1 MHPIKT
7 LLEFLGDKV
16 SMLLEFTSVICI
28 MVGFIAALILLV
40 KSKKLKFTP
49 LHRRLKLTFG
59 GWLALALEFQLA
71 ADIVNTTI
79 TPTYENLIQLAAV
92 AIIRT
97 FLTYFL
103 NREIRED
110 MEMLKIKTEAD
121 EQGGPENEQIQ
132 KL

>member
-16 SMLLEFTSVICI
+16 SMMLEFTSVVCI
-28 MVGFIAALILLV
+28 VVGFIAALILLL
-40 KSKKLKFTP
+40 KSKKLKSTP

-110 MEMLKIKTEAD
+110 LEMLKIKTEAD
-121 EQGGPENEQIQ
+121 SQDGPNNQQIQ

>member
-1 MHPIKT
+1 MDHLNT
-7 LLEFLGDKV
+7 LLKFLGDKI
-16 SMLLEFTSVICI
+16 SIILEFTSVICI
-28 MVGFIAALILLV
+28 IVGFAAAVILLV
-40 KSKKLKFTP
+40 KSKKLKSTP
-49 LHRRLKLTFG
+49 LHRRLKITFG

-71 ADIVNTTI
+71 SDIVKTTI
-79 TPTYENLIQLAAV
+79 SPSYENLIQLAAV

-110 MEMLKIKTEAD
+110 LEMLKITAT
-121 EQGGPENEQIQ
+121 PEEKEIA